1 MVVRRRTQRGHRF
14 TESPVLQLALQ
25 GWRSRTVG
33 LLLMAA
39 FAALVGRSFY
49 LQVINN
55 DFLQEKGESRYLRD
69 IEVSASRGKIVDRN
83 GDLLAVSTPMKSI
96 WAIPGDARA
105 MSAAQKRQLAALL
118 DISVREVD
126 GKIAPEK
133 TFVFIKRQVPPETA
147 ERIAAL
153 KLPGVHQEKEYRR
166 YYPTGDMTAHIV
178 GFTGVDDKGLEG
190 VELAFQ
196 PSLIG
201 RHGSRTVIRDRRGSI
216 VEDIGALK
224 PPQDG
229 KDVRLALDSK
239 IQYLA
244 YSQLK
249 VAVAEHKAKAGGVI
263 VFDVQNGEVLALA
276 NWPTYNP
283 NNRENLSGAQLR
295 NRAFT
300 DTFEPGSTLKP
311 FTAAL
316 AMDSGKFRPE
326 TVINCAPGRLTIGNA
341 TISDAHPHGALT
353 VAQVIEKSSNV
364 GVTKMA
370 LTLPS
375 KDMWEM
381 FDAVGF
387 GQLPHLGFPGEVT
400 GRVRPWNKWRPIEQA
415 TMSYGHGIS
424 VSLIQLARAYT
435 VFARDGDL
443 IPLSLVKTDQTSVR
457 GTQVFS
463 PKTARDMRAMLEMAA
478 GPQGTAPKARVP
490 GYRVGGK
497 TGTAHKLEGGRYAN
511 KYVSAFVGFAPV
523 SNPRLVVAVMIDEPS
538 AGQHYGGAVAAPVFS
553 QIMGGSLRTLGI
565 PPDDPL
571 QVADAAAGK
580 GRL

>member
-1 MVVRRRTQRGHRF
+1 MAIRRRTQRGHRF

-25 GWRSRTVG
+25 GWRSRMVG
-33 LLLMAA
+33 LLLMGA

-55 DFLQEKGESRYLRD
+55 DFLQEKGESRYRRD
-69 IEVSASRGKIVDRN
+69 IEVSALRGKIVDRN
-83 GDLLAVSTPMKSI
+83 GDMLAVSTPMKSI
-96 WAIPGDARA
+96 WAIPGDART
-105 MSAAQKRQLAALL
+105 MSAEQKRQLAALL
-118 DISVREVD
+118 DMGVRDLD

-147 ERIAAL
+147 DRITAL

-178 GFTGVDDKGLEG
+178 GFTGVDDRGLEG
-190 VELAFQ
+190 VELAYQ

-201 RHGSRTVIRDRRGSI
+201 RHGSRTVIRDRRGNI

-229 KDVRLALDSK
+229 RDVRLALDSK

-249 VAVAEHKAKAGGVI
+249 AAVEKHNAKAGGAI
-263 VFDVQNGEVLALA
+263 VLDTRNGEILALV
-276 NWPTYNP
+276 NLPSYNP
-283 NNRENLSGAQLR
+283 NNREHLSGAQLR
-295 NRAFT
+295 NRAIT
-300 DTFEPGSTLKP
+300 DTFEPGSVMKP

-316 AMDSGKFRPE
+316 ALERGKVRPD
-326 TVINCAPGRLTIGNA
+326 TVINCAPGRLTIGSA

-353 VAQVIEKSSNV
+353 VAQVVQKSSNV
-364 GVTKMA
+364 GTVKIA
-370 LTLPS
+370 LGLPP
-375 KDMWEM
+375 KEMWEM
-381 FDAVGF
+381 FDSVGF
-387 GQLPHLGFPGEVT
+387 GQAPNLGFPGEVH
-400 GRVRPWNKWRPIEQA
+400 GRLRPWKNWRPIEQA

-424 VSLIQLARAYT
+424 VSLIQLARAYAI
-435 VFARDGDL
+435 FARDGETVPVTL
-443 IPLSLVKTDQTSVR
+443 IRNDEPPAH
-457 GTQVFS
+457 GTRVFS
-463 PKTARDMRAMLEMAA
+463 QQTAREIRTMLEMAVQ
-478 GPQGTAPKARVP
+478 PEGTAPKARVP

-497 TGTAHKLEGGRYAN
+497 TGTAYKIEGGVYVR
-511 KYVSAFVGFAPV
+511 KYVASFVGLAPI
-523 SNPRLVVAVMIDEPS
+523 SDPRLVVAVMIDEPTGG
-538 AGQHYGGAVAAPVFS
+538 AHYGGDVAGPVFS

-565 PPDDPL
+565 PPDDPV
-571 QVADAAAGK
+571 QVADAATGK

>member
-83 GDLLAVSTPMKSI
+83 GDMLAVSTPMKSI
-96 WAIPGDARA
+96 WAIPGDART
-105 MSAAQKRQLAALL
+105 MSVEQKRQLAALL
-118 DISVREVD
+118 DMSLRDLD

-147 ERIAAL
+147 DRIAAL

-201 RHGSRTVIRDRRGSI
+201 RHGSRTVIRDRRGNI

-249 VAVAEHKAKAGGVI
+249 AAVEKHNAKAGGAI
-263 VFDVQNGEVLALA
+263 VLDTRNGEILALV
-276 NWPTYNP
+276 NLPSYNP
-283 NNRENLSGAQLR
+283 NNREHLSGAQLR
-295 NRAFT
+295 NRAIT
-300 DTFEPGSTLKP
+300 DTFEPGSVMKP

-316 AMDSGKFRPE
+316 ALELGKVRPD
-326 TVINCAPGRLTIGNA
+326 TVINCAPGKLTIGSA

-353 VAQVIEKSSNV
+353 VAQVVQKSSNV
-364 GVTKMA
+364 GTVKIA
-370 LTLPS
+370 LGFPP

-381 FDAVGF
+381 LDSVGF
-387 GQLPHLGFPGEVT
+387 GQAPNLGFPGEVH
-400 GRVRPWNKWRPIEQA
+400 GRLRPWKNWRPIEQA
-415 TMSYGHGIS
+415 TMSYGHGIA
-424 VSLIQLARAYT
+424 VSLIQLARAYAI
-435 VFARDGDL
+435 FARDGETGPLTL
-443 IPLSLVKTDQTSVR
+443 IRSDEPPVHGAR
-457 GTQVFS
+457 VFS
-463 PKTARDMRAMLEMAA
+463 QETAREIRTMLEMAVQ
-478 GPQGTAPKARVP
+478 PEGTAPKARVP

-497 TGTAHKLEGGRYAN
+497 TGTAYKIEGGQYVR
-511 KYVSAFVGFAPV
+511 KYIASFVGLAPIGD
-523 SNPRLVVAVMIDEPS
+523 PRLVVAVMIDEPTGG
-538 AGQHYGGAVAAPVFS
+538 AHYGGDVAGPVFS

-571 QVADAAAGK
+571 QVADAAARK